1 MVFVTE
7 GANSSRFSDGLLA
20 SDLALREANVTQRRL
35 VESPGT
41 LVSLRQVI
49 TVSFRSNRGS
59 EATTEEE
66 VAQKVEVDH

>member
-1 MVFVTE
+1 M
-7 GANSSRFSDGLLA
+7 GIFSLARLA
-20 SDLALREANVTQRRL
+20 SDLALREANVTQRCP

-41 LVSLRQVI
+41 LVSLRQGI

-59 EATTEEE
+59 EATAEEE